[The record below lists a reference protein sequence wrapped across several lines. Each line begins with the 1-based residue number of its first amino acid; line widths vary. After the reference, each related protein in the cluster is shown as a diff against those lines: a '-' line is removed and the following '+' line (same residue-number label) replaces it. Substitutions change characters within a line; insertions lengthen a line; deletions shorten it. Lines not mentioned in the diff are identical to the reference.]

1 LNQPLTSILSNA
13 QAAQRFLAKS
23 TLDIV
28 EMREILSDIV
38 SEDRRAG
45 EIIRHLRMLLSPAE
59 GARQITDV
67 NELLAETMPL
77 LNGEFASQ
85 HVSVSMEL
93 APSLPLIM
101 ADRVQLQQV
110 IINLLINGCE
120 AMRDVPGRHGKLVVR
135 TECAKDQGVSVS
147 VIDHGCGI
155 SAEALPRVFESFFTT
170 KAGGM
175 GLGLSVC
182 QSIIATHG
190 GEIWAENNAEGGA
203 SFRFSLPASE
213 PEAG

>member
-1 LNQPLTSILSNA
+1 
-13 QAAQRFLAKS
+13 
-23 TLDIV
+23 
-28 EMREILSDIV
+28 
-38 SEDRRAG
+38 
-45 EIIRHLRMLLSPAE
+45 
-59 GARQITDV
+59 
-67 NELLAETMPL
+67 
-77 LNGEFASQ
+77 
-85 HVSVSMEL
+85 
-93 APSLPLIM
+93 
-101 ADRVQLQQV
+101 
-110 IINLLINGCE
+110 
-120 AMRDVPGRHGKLVVR
+120 
-135 TECAKDQGVSVS
+135 